1 MLVISYEPFFE
12 TIRARGISQYK
23 LVTDYGFSHGTL
35 SALKQNKSVTIATLN
50 SLMEM
55 LEIDDITQV
64 LRYIPDEK

>member
-1 MLVISYEPFFE
+1 MITYEPFFE
-12 TIRARGISQYK
+12 TLKAKGISQYK

-55 LEIDDITQV
+55 LEINDITQV